1 MPYERKKVEIFTI
14 EARNRILVTYFTF
27 QYALV
32 AEMVNALV
40 KDRQRELVAMIL
52 LVTATTR
59 LESLWLNAIRF
70 KHVQIYQPGERSPT
84 LPANLSTYY
93 YL

>member
-27 QYALV
+27 QYAIV

-40 KDRQRELVAMIL
+40 KVVMIL
-52 LVTATTR
+52 VGRGTDATWID
-59 LESLWLNAIRF
+59 L
-70 KHVQIYQPGERSPT
+70 
-84 LPANLSTYY
+84 
-93 YL
+93 